1 MVRYGLVWYSMV
13 QYGMVWYGMVWY
25 KMECYGIKGRV
36 RHMYERYQRV
46 VFSGSR
52 RGLLHL
58 GGHLLLLR
66 GICWFRLMEKLTSPE
81 SLSFFW
87 GEIIETAC
95 GLWTLRNWSKNI
107 SRERENRQS
116 QSRRLFP
123 TRFVWSSRLEHVFPM
138 EVIFGTK
145 SIIITAHENI
155 HRAVILFFCLMAFY
169 WVVWIY

>member
-1 MVRYGLVWYSMV
+1 MVWFGTVWYNMA
-13 QYGMVWYGMVWY
+13 WYGMAW
-25 KMECYGIKGRV
+25 YGIKWNV
-36 RHMYERYQRV
+36 MVSKAEY
-46 VFSGSR
+46 
-52 RGLLHL
+52 
-58 GGHLLLLR
+58 
-66 GICWFRLMEKLTSPE
+66 GICMKGIKGLYFQAAAEDYCTSAVICFCFGASVGSDWWKNSPPRNHYH
-81 SLSFFW
+81 FFW
-87 GEIIETAC
+87 GIIETAC

-116 QSRRLFP
+116 QSVRFFP
-123 TRFVWSSRLEHVFPM
+123 TRFVWSPGLEHVFPM